1 MVSNAYVDYEN
12 NISDEA
18 TMIFSMIGFESRE
31 GNSRSLSDDEYN
43 LVMSEQTV
51 GLEEL
56 GVLGYSEV
64 QSQHVAS
71 SVSTIDIERVRSG
84 PVAKLQEDFKG
95 TLPGVNLM
103 QGSNL
108 PGQVT
113 GNIKIRGISTLQ
125 RSAPLVIVDGM

>member
-18 TMIFSMIGFESRE
+18 TMIFSMIGFQSRE
-31 GNSRSLSDDEYN
+31 VNSRSLSDDEYN

-56 GVLGYSEV
+56 VVLGYSEV

-84 PVAKLQEDFKG
+84 PVAKIGRASYRER
-95 TLPGVNLM
+95 V
-103 QGSNL
+103 
-108 PGQVT
+108 
-113 GNIKIRGISTLQ
+113 
-125 RSAPLVIVDGM
+125 